1 MHLSALG
8 SEENIVLLQDFV
20 ECVLEME
27 HDKIVGIKLLDKELK
42 KDSLEAKTAILDIQV
57 QLKDGTLT

>member
-1 MHLSALG
+1 M
-8 SEENIVLLQDFV
+8 QDFV